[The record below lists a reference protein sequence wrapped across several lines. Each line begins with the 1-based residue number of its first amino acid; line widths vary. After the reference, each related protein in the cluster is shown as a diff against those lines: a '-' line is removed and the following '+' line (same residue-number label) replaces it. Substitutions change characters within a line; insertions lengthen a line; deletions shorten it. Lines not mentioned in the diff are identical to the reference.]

1 MKNVSRKIAFKSS
14 AKNYLAAT
22 VREKKLE
29 KMISSEKVEKVDRW
43 H

>member
-22 VREKKLE
+22 VREKNWK
-29 KMISSEKVEKVDRW
+29 K
-43 H
+43 